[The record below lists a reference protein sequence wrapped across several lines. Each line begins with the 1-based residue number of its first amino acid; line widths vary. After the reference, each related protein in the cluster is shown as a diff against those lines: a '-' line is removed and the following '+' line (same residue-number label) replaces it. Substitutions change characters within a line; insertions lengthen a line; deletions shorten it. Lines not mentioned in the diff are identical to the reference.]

1 MLHKSI
7 LLASALL
14 GSVYLMRVSTDCLT
28 KLFEKK
34 KIHPFSFPSIF
45 LYSTLWTIYSLSIF
59 TFIYCGYNSYKKFV

>member
-1 MLHKSI
+1 MLHKAI
-7 LLASALL
+7 LLACISF
-14 GSVYLMRVSTDCLT
+14 GSVYLMKVSMDCLT

-59 TFIYCGYNSYKKFV
+59 TFIYCGYKSFTTIK